1 MRNVLI
7 VILVMIQGASN
18 AQFVKSE
25 FRTVMEDGFMLHYLK
40 FLRQGTAQ
48 VKFSI
53 NHGQAMA
60 GLQAKTYELNY
71 TVKGDTLRF
80 TQIEQSDT
88 INPIIKI
95 ILNGSFFIKSSDFIV
110 DTKSGYPYISKKFA
124 PVNTVTFVLNKKI
137 LKQKISKVDS
147 YGLIKKE
154 YRQNR
159 KLRRELKDID
169 VNNYDGQVLRGLVA
183 FKKYGIDG
191 MNIVYEFEQKK

>member
-71 TVKGDTLRF
+71 TVKGDTLDLLRSNNLIPS
-80 TQIEQSDT
+80 TLSLRLYLMEVSS
-88 INPIIKI
+88 
-95 ILNGSFFIKSSDFIV
+95 LN
-110 DTKSGYPYISKKFA
+110 
-124 PVNTVTFVLNKKI
+124 
-137 LKQKISKVDS
+137 
-147 YGLIKKE
+147 
-154 YRQNR
+154 
-159 KLRRELKDID
+159 
-169 VNNYDGQVLRGLVA
+169 
-183 FKKYGIDG
+183 
-191 MNIVYEFEQKK
+191 